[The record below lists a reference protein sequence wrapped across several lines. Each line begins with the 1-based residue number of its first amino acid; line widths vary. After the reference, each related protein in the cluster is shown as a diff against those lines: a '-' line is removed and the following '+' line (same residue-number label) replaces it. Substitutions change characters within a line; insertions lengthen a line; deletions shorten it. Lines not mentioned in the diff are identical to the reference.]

1 MKDTLIREKFASFYD
16 EVDLGVF
23 TVGVALTALLT
34 VFLAFRSG
42 TAATAIETTN
52 AFLTSNFGWYFQGFV
67 FFLAIFFLFV
77 LFGPWGRIRLGKP
90 DESPEFSYP
99 AYLAMVYA
107 ATFAAGLVFWGAAE
121 TLYHYQTVPPL
132 ANAEAESAGA
142 MVGAMQYTLFHWGI
156 SPWVGHL
163 IIAVPLA
170 MYVHKY
176 DVPLKPSSV
185 FAPFL
190 GADNLEKGWL
200 KIVDVVAVVA
210 AAGGATVTVGLA
222 TQQFITG
229 LSYNYGITVGGVGV
243 ITLITGLT
251 VGYTASAMVG
261 IEKGIKRLSI
271 FNVFLLLFL
280 LLVIFVFSPIA
291 TIFNLATEGL
301 AGYIGNFVGMSLY
314 VGAVG
319 DQSWVSAWTIFY
331 WAWWISFAPMTGI
344 FVARISRGRTI
355 RQVVFATMIAG
366 TAATFPWFIT
376 VGGFALVLQHTGQVP
391 LLSALSEHG
400 VAVSMYP
407 ILEQLPGGEL
417 LVVLFLL
424 LVFTFLVTTIDSA
437 TVSLAIFTTEEGT
450 LDPSVANRFVWG
462 LIIGLLT
469 SLLLIIGGVQILQQ
483 FTIIAGFPIAVLG
496 LFSFA
501 GFLVQ
506 LEKTSPILLTREEDW
521 DISQDLPDYL
531 PFGSDTSEKTGE
543 SMTNEGIDMSPDED

>member
-1 MKDTLIREKFASFYD
+1 
-16 EVDLGVF
+16 
-23 TVGVALTALLT
+23 
-34 VFLAFRSG
+34 
-42 TAATAIETTN
+42 
-52 AFLTSNFGWYFQGFV
+52 
-67 FFLAIFFLFV
+67 
-77 LFGPWGRIRLGKP
+77 
-90 DESPEFSYP
+90 
-99 AYLAMVYA
+99 
-107 ATFAAGLVFWGAAE
+107 
-121 TLYHYQTVPPL
+121 
-132 ANAEAESAGA
+132 
-142 MVGAMQYTLFHWGI
+142 
-156 SPWVGHL
+156 
-163 IIAVPLA
+163 
-170 MYVHKY
+170 
-176 DVPLKPSSV
+176 V

-190 GADNLEKGWL
+190 GADNLDKSWL
-200 KIVDVVAVVA
+200 KIVDVIAVVA

-222 TQQFITG
+222 AQQFITG
-229 LSYNYGITVGGVGV
+229 LSYNYGIAIGDIGI

-271 FNVFLLLFL
+271 FNIFLLLFML
-280 LLVIFVFSPIA
+280 AAIFVFSPVA
-291 TIFNLATEGL
+291 TIFNLAAEGI
-301 AGYIGNFVGMSLY
+301 AGYISNFVGMSLY

-344 FVARISRGRTI
+344 FVARISHGRTI
-355 RQVVFATMIAG
+355 RQVVFATMVAG
-366 TAATFPWFIT
+366 TAATFLWFIT

-407 ILEQLPGGEL
+407 ILEQLPGGE
-417 LVVLFLL
+417 VLIPLFML

-450 LDPSVANRFVWG
+450 LDPSVGNRFVWG

-496 LFSFA
+496 LFSFI
-501 GFLVQ
+501 GFVVQ

-521 DISQDLPDYL
+521 DIAQDIPDYL
-531 PFGSDTSEKTGE
+531 PFGSVTHEKTNE
-543 SMTNEGIDMSPDED
+543 SVTNESIDMSPDED